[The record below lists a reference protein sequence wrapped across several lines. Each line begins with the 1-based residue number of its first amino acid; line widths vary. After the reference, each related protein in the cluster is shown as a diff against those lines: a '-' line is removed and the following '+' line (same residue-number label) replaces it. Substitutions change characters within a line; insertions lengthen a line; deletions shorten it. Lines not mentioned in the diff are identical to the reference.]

1 MGPPGG
7 GRNSITDRMTRHLN
21 VISID
26 NFSQETITKIFQSI
40 VDWQYS
46 TGYDAGIQRAS
57 EMLCV
62 YNAIYLN
69 KNR

>member
-26 NFSQETITKIFQSI
+26 NFSQETITKIFQRLRQGQHPAQDNQRDQEDI
-40 VDWQYS
+40 RVQPR
-46 TGYDAGIQRAS
+46 IQP
-57 EMLCV
+57 
-62 YNAIYLN
+62 
-69 KNR
+69 